1 MNRNSI
7 RRRLLVGLIS
17 TTAVVWLAT
26 AISSYRDSQHEVG
39 ELFDAQM
46 AQAARTLLALSG
58 HELEELL
65 EDGGDITGRH
75 VHFLPE
81 HPDQFKGDEYEHKLA
96 FQIWLR
102 DKMKLMLRSD
112 TAPENPLSETHYG
125 YSDHEIN
132 GERWRILSLVDYEN
146 RFMVQVGENYTI
158 RQELSSDIALR
169 IITPMLLALPF
180 MALFIW
186 YIIGRSLSPLTRL
199 TTEVGSRAAGRLDP
213 VSEDDSPEETRPL
226 VEALNSLFRR
236 LGYAFENERRFTADA
251 AHELRTPLA
260 ALKTQAQV
268 AARASDDE
276 SRNRAIEQV
285 VTGVDRASHLVQQL
299 LTLARVDPEI
309 GLKQK
314 QAIRLCP
321 LLGDVMAHLATH
333 AIDKNVELELN
344 EECSGKVLAS
354 PDHLRILLRN
364 LVDNAIRYTPPG
376 GLVSALVEIERD
388 ELVLR
393 VRDSGPG
400 IPREERERIFE
411 RFFRLPGTQQQA
423 QGSGL
428 GLSIV
433 QRIAELHDAHVELDE
448 APQGGLEV
456 RVRFPLQRD

>member
-1 MNRNSI
+1 MVRNSI
-7 RRRLLVGLIS
+7 RRRLMVGLIT

-26 AISSYRDSQHEVG
+26 AISSYYDTQHEVG

-58 HELEELL
+58 HELEELVD
-65 EDGGDITGRH
+65 DGGVLVGHH
-75 VHFLPE
+75 VHFIPE
-81 HPDQFKGDEYEHKLA
+81 HPDQFKGHEYEHKLA
-96 FQIWLR
+96 YQIWLR
-102 DKMKLMLRSD
+102 EEMQLMLHSD
-112 TAPENPLSETHYG
+112 TAPQSPLSEVAYG
-125 YSDHEIN
+125 YSDVDIK
-132 GERWRILSLVDYEN
+132 GEHWRILSLIDHEN
-146 RFMVQVGENYTI
+146 RFMVQVGESYAI
-158 RQELSSDIALR
+158 RNELSGDIALR
-169 IITPMLLALPF
+169 IVTPMFVALPF
-180 MALFIW
+180 MALFVW
-186 YIIGRSLSPLTRL
+186 YVIGRALTPLTRL
-199 TTEVGSRAAGRLDP
+199 TREVSSRAADRLDP
-213 VSEDDSPEETRPL
+213 VATDDSPEETRPL
-226 VEALNSLFRR
+226 VVALNNLFGR

-268 AARASDDE
+268 ATRAGDEE
-276 SRNRAIEQV
+276 SRAHALNHVI
-285 VTGVDRASHLVQQL
+285 TGVDRATHLVQQL

-314 QAIRLCP
+314 ERIALCP

-333 AIDKNVELELN
+333 AFDKNVELELN
-344 EECSGKVLAS
+344 EECHGKILGS

-376 GLVSALVEIERD
+376 GLVSAFVEVQGK
-388 ELVLR
+388 ELLLR

-400 IPREERERIFE
+400 IPKEERDRIFE

-433 QRIAELHDAHVELDE
+433 QRIAELHQARVELDE

-456 RVRFPLQRD
+456 RIHFPLSE